1 MSTDATVQAICN
13 YTGLDEF
20 GVQELHS
27 SYEQIRMKEKK
38 EEKMILSDEMF
49 WDRVR
54 SIVADGELC
63 RFAAAVQKCENLLFE
78 SIYSL
83 ESITET
89 ELEEATDIL
98 QMEDLTKDAEK
109 KSIVTADMNTLK
121 LTKAYQHICG
131 QCLKDTKKS
140 ARSLMNRNSF
150 PMLIE

>member
-1 MSTDATVQAICN
+1 
-13 YTGLDEF
+13 
-20 GVQELHS
+20 
-27 SYEQIRMKEKK
+27 
-38 EEKMILSDEMF
+38 MILSDEMF

-109 KSIVTADMNTLK
+109 SIVTADMNTLK

-131 QCLKDTKKS
+131 QCLKDTKK
-140 ARSLMNRNSF
+140 ARGA
-150 PMLIE
+150 